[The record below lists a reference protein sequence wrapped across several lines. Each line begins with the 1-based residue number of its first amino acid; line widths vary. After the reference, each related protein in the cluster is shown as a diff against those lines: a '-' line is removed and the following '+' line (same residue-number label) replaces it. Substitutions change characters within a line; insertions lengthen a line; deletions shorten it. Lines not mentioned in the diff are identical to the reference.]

1 MFPVFCQ
8 TMCLKLKCERKLI
21 RSNKLIIILTEYSLK
36 IFDIPKPGSIPG
48 LGRSPGEGN
57 GNPLQYCCLEKSHE
71 QRSLVGYSPWG
82 HKESGTTERLH
93 VHVHSLKIK
102 ACM

>member
-57 GNPLQYCCLEKSHE
+57 GNPLPVLLPGKIPWTEEPGRLQSMGS
-71 QRSLVGYSPWG
+71 QRVR
-82 HKESGTTERLH
+82 HD
-93 VHVHSLKIK
+93 
-102 ACM
+102 